1 MSTVEKANQRL
12 SEALSRLE
20 SGIGIQER
28 SSERDLA
35 FKAEKLRLEDE
46 ISYVK
51 KEFANLKKTS
61 VEVSLGLDK
70 AIAKMKNILAQ

>member
-12 SEALSRLE
+12 SS
-20 SGIGIQER
+20 
-28 SSERDLA
+28 
-35 FKAEKLRLEDE
+35 
-46 ISYVK
+46 VK